1 MFWLAH
7 VLRYQRDYG
16 VVRSIRKFG
25 RTYLFSRQRM
35 HVTYVDWVEDA
46 KQPLNLGGCEVRP
59 ARPDDP
65 FGKAFPHLTPSVIAR
80 WLRPDHFFYVLLR
93 AGTLA
98 GYRCVSTEASPS
110 VRRFFR
116 LGPHQLFI
124 VDHFIRPELRRLGLA
139 RLLKFAM
146 ARALVVRGF
155 SEGFALEAPT
165 NYDTIF
171 SGPRRGTSR
180 VGTLVRTCRL
190 GRIRFE
196 LTPVRALS
204 PELIVRQ
211 LSLLKQV
218 APGVSHVGVLF
229 NPTVVT
235 TAAGSEEA
243 ARILAARLGATFTF
257 LPVRDAVDQVG
268 AFEVAAATARKAG
281 VEGLIVISDP
291 MMRDCRRAIVRLVER
306 LRVPAVYDARE
317 FVIAGGLMF
326 YGTEVPYLRDLKGLL
341 SNLGF
346 IKAGDWG
353 QGREEPRLHLNR
365 RAAAMLKRPA
375 AQNSRALAQ

>member
-1 MFWLAH
+1 
-7 VLRYQRDYG
+7 
-16 VVRSIRKFG
+16 
-25 RTYLFSRQRM
+25 
-35 HVTYVDWVEDA
+35 
-46 KQPLNLGGCEVRP
+46 
-59 ARPDDP
+59 
-65 FGKAFPHLTPSVIAR
+65 
-80 WLRPDHFFYVLLR
+80 
-93 AGTLA
+93 
-98 GYRCVSTEASPS
+98 
-110 VRRFFR
+110 
-116 LGPHQLFI
+116 
-124 VDHFIRPELRRLGLA
+124 
-139 RLLKFAM
+139 M

-171 SGPRRGTSR
+171 SGPRRGTFR
-180 VGTLVRTCRL
+180 VGTLIRTCRL

-204 PELIVRQ
+204 PELIARQ

-268 AFEVAAATARKAG
+268 AFEVAAATAREAG
-281 VEGLIVISDP
+281 VQGFIVISDP
-291 MMRDCRRAIVRLVER
+291 MMTDYRRAIVRLVER

-326 YGTEVPYLRDLKGLL
+326 YGTEEIPYLCDMKGLL
-341 SNLGF
+341 ANLAS

-365 RAAAMLKRPA
+365 RAGAMLKPPA
-375 AQNSRALAQ
+375 AQNSRAVAQ